1 MQIDEYRQDFMP
13 GDHMA
18 QNDIN
23 IGLNVTSNGSISK
36 ENEEAQ
42 KLAASLQKAEKAAGG
57 TSKALAAA
65 KQSSLPSAK
74 TKAPTTEENI
84 NYGISRAT
92 VGTGAASRDFANQS
106 QGLGGLV
113 RLYATFAANIFAL
126 TAAFT
131 ALSNAA
137 DTSNLVKGLDQLGAA
152 SGRALGTLAKELAL
166 ASDGAISLR
175 DSLESVAK
183 ASSGGLSNKQIL
195 DLGTAARQAS
205 QALGVAMPDALGRL
219 TRGIVKLEPELLD
232 ELGIFVRIDDA
243 TRKYA
248 LSLGRS
254 AASLTDFERRQAF
267 ANAVLDQAKDKFG
280 EIKLDVNPYSKLL
293 ATFQNVAFAG
303 LELVNKVLG
312 PLVKLLAEN
321 PTALA
326 AVLGAISVKLVS
338 SAIPAI
344 GQWRNG
350 LKSAAEEASKTAD
363 AISRSFGDEFQ
374 GKLEASFRLPQLEKS
389 LNAAKKKA
397 DEISRSIPKSTAAPT
412 TISTAGFANA
422 ARDEKGLNA
431 VNTAIDN
438 RQKKLRA
445 AEAQE
450 ISLSANRTL
459 RIQKELDF
467 LKNEQLIIQKNIELR
482 KAEAVVKNASTA
494 YDQAAERALTAA
506 DRKPGRFDTELIAL
520 KQAEKAR
527 LNYDKISAVSN
538 AVETTR
544 VLGVG
549 LAWKNLNNEIEDKG
563 IKGLDKYT
571 TLAKGGLA
579 SVGTRVLG
587 IAASFANLLPAA
599 AAAFAVYEI
608 ASAFLSK
615 NGKEVSVFNTNVEN
629 TNKAAET
636 LEATFDRIGKKDPL
650 GRVNVGSIIALST
663 AFNGLAE
670 STEDLIKSLDKV
682 DKLAS
687 GFDRFIDGF
696 LTVIGK
702 DLKSNFTRTLA
713 VSIEES
719 IASLPE
725 GRAKEELAAKL
736 KRITGSASLEAKDLA
751 QALNSL
757 DKGNLAEVSN
767 KVNTVQ
773 KEVAERLRNSANAA
787 QGFKETLEAS
797 TKAYDELALSFAA
810 SDPVSKLGVS
820 LIASGSAISKVIED
834 ADNGITGLVELL
846 NDTKKL
852 SLLPEDSRNLLM
864 AYSGSIKDSAQN
876 IVTYTESIKEAR
888 KKLQE
893 LSEEQKKYRTL
904 SQRAKEKSGEAVSVE
919 DKIKAQEAII
929 ANANAQINSTI
940 NTQKSIVNDFL
951 SAGTDVFKTGVALLG
966 NQIKAAREQAALTIF
981 KAQTQQATGF
991 ARNAIEASVTKQEIN
1006 IQLKAIDVQEKLIS
1020 SQNKTNLLLEKS
1032 ILLEEQSKLEKA
1044 FGEGRARGDSGS
1056 RLDNISKQLAQVEES
1071 INFIDKKV
1079 KPSELSQGA
1088 FQRVAPLVAAQAS
1101 TSAQRAKL
1109 GGDATAAN
1117 ITKQIKDEEEVFKNV
1132 QATSKEKQNSL
1143 NIDKERISLLS
1154 ATAGV
1159 ESTIALAMKQQ
1170 AEISSS
1176 VLASEIERA
1185 SLVNNIVKA
1194 VTVLNATQSSGNKE
1208 SIAGARKE
1216 LDTQLNV
1223 LSIFDDQLQKKTS
1236 LRDISL
1242 ELERIDA
1249 RASAAQKEVEFVTEL
1264 SQLKR
1269 DLSEAELVASKE
1281 YLDYLIQAKVISD
1294 AEGINRNASL
1304 EKELTLLKQTSD
1316 IAAVKAAASAQRT
1329 SIANNLDKQLTIAG
1343 DNPGLQ
1349 ESLSNEAI
1357 KSLERIDALEQARI
1371 EKIKQQNAAKL
1382 ELLATNARE
1391 QEQYAKLSNIGDTLA
1406 KVFEGVGQ
1414 SASKFGAGIGNVLKT
1429 FATIGNKRV
1438 AMEKDTQKKLAA
1450 IDTNNIDGVI
1460 EYYDTQEKAAKKSKE
1475 FELEAVA
1482 EQAGAAKGL
1491 FAEKTFAYKAF
1502 AAVEKAIHVAK
1513 LVMMAQEMAT
1523 SLATV
1528 GPVVAA
1534 EGAKSAAKG
1543 TGAIL
1548 SALNAPFPIN
1558 FVAGALMA
1566 AIVASLLGGSSKS
1579 VSIPAGVNAKDVQEV
1594 QGTGTSFVNGKKVEN
1609 GNGVFGDSEAK
1620 SESIAKS
1627 LEIIKG
1633 TSVEGLTFSN
1643 KMVNILEKINV
1654 GINGAAKT
1662 LYSIPGIRTGSQ
1674 FGTQETT
1681 KSSGINGLF
1690 GKTVSKNIADSG
1702 IKITGLFTDLL
1713 NDAKGIIKGYET
1725 VSTTTKRSGFLGI
1738 GGSTKTS
1745 ISTQYKELDNAV
1757 TSQISEVFSNATDL
1771 FVDAGQKL
1779 GITAE
1784 TVFSKLGGIRVDQIA
1799 SLKDLKGQD
1808 LETELNA
1815 VLSNILDS
1823 AAKTIFSSLDKYR
1836 EFGEGMLE
1844 TVVRVVDT
1852 NQKVKD
1858 SFTSIGRTLGEVQS
1872 SAEVVV
1878 GTNGFIGLLGA
1889 AFKKAAKNLEIA
1901 QFDITNALAK
1911 LSGGLDNF
1919 LDSVAS
1925 YKDAFLSE
1933 AEQLVP
1939 IQAAVTDELARLGFS
1954 TVKTADDFKYLI
1966 SSLDV
1971 ATTTGQE
1978 TFVALLKITDSFAR
1992 LSAAAE
1998 KTDNLRI
2005 DLMEAEGKTSE
2016 ATALRRAKE
2025 LKEMSATDAELQ
2037 RRIWLL
2043 EDEKTLTA
2051 DTYSYQ
2057 YKILQLLNKSEEAL
2071 ALQRAKE
2078 LDETPEQLRA
2088 VQQYIFA
2095 IEDEITARDK
2105 ASKAIDT
2112 TINSFKNSVT
2122 TLRELRNS
2130 LLGGDKSILTPQEK
2144 YAQAKQEALAVIEA
2158 ASAPASSVED
2168 ILVRE
2173 AAISKLPQ
2181 VTGTWLEASRNLYA
2195 SSIQY
2200 TQDFNTVLAALDST
2214 SAMLDSQLTDAE
2226 KQLQVLKDSSNILTT
2241 IEDNTRSTNELLD
2254 KFLVAAET
2262 TRANIA
2268 TIPTITTTVTNP
2280 AIPAANTQANVS
2292 QELIAELIKF
2302 NKEALEKQIV
2312 AQQEAAAA
2320 IIRANAA
2327 AEAANAAAI
2336 VAAQQE
2342 AGRQAEWAKKTVPI
2356 IDYGYA
2362 SGQGA

>member
-36 ENEEAQ
+36 ENDEAQ

-65 KQSSLPSAK
+65 KQASLPAAK
-74 TKAPTTEENI
+74 TKAPTPDEGI
-84 NYGISRAT
+84 QYGISRAAG
-92 VGTGAASRDFANQS
+92 GTGAASRDFAKQS

-175 DSLESVAK
+175 DSMESVAK
-183 ASSGGLSNKQIL
+183 ASSAGLSNKQIL
-195 DLGTAARQAS
+195 ALGESAKQAS
-205 QALGVAMPDALGRL
+205 QALGLSMPDALNRL
-219 TRGIVKLEPELLD
+219 TRGIAKLEPELLD
-232 ELGIFVRIDDA
+232 ELGIFVKIDDA
-243 TRKYA
+243 TRKYG
-248 LSLGRS
+248 LSVGKS
-254 AASLTDFERRQAF
+254 AASLSDFERRQAF

-293 ATFQNVAFAG
+293 AAFQNLSFAG

-312 PLVKLLAEN
+312 PLVKLLAES
-321 PTALA
+321 PTAFSTL
-326 AVLGAISVKLVS
+326 LGAIGLKLLS
-338 SAIPAI
+338 TAIPAI
-344 GQWRNG
+344 GQWRLG
-350 LKSAAEEASKTAD
+350 LKSAAEDAAKTAD
-363 AISRSFGDEFQ
+363 AITKSFGDQFV
-374 GKLEASFRLPQLEKS
+374 GKLEASFRIPGLERNLAAARKQVEAFQKNMPSLP
-389 LNAAKKKA
+389 
-397 DEISRSIPKSTAAPT
+397 PVPT
-412 TISTAGFANA
+412 TIANRA
-422 ARDEKGLNA
+422 YSNASDDEKGLNA
-431 VNTAIDN
+431 VNRALKKKQDN
-438 RQKKLRA
+438 LA
-445 AEAQE
+445 AVAAQE
-450 ISLSANRTL
+450 KSMSANAVANTKREVDWL
-459 RIQKELDF
+459 EKKQASI
-467 LKNEQLIIQKNIELR
+467 LKTIELR
-482 KAEAVVKNASTA
+482 KLENKE
-494 YDQAAERALTAA
+494 QLAANALTLARDSALIAA
-506 DRKPGRFDTELIAL
+506 DKAPGRFDTEKLAL
-520 KQAEKAR
+520 DQAEKAR
-527 LNYDKISAVSN
+527 LKYDKLSAVSN
-538 AVETTR
+538 AAENAR
-544 VLGVG
+544 ILGIK
-549 LAWKNLNNEIEDKG
+549 LAWQALNNEVSDKG
-563 IKGLDKYT
+563 ITGISKYT
-571 TLAKGGLA
+571 TLATGGLA
-579 SVGTRVLG
+579 AVGTRVVG
-587 IAASFANLLPAA
+587 IAASFANLIPVL
-599 AAAFAVYEI
+599 
-608 ASAFLSK
+608 ASAYVAYEVLAAIFSD
-615 NGKEVSVFNTNVEN
+615 NAKEVNEFNSGAEG
-629 TNKAAET
+629 TNKAVKT
-636 LEATFDRIGKKDPL
+636 LEATLDKISKKDAL
-650 GRVNVGSIIALST
+650 ASINAASTLASATALD
-663 AFNGLAE
+663 ALAE
-670 STEDLIKSLDKV
+670 STEDLVKALAKADK
-682 DKLAS
+682 AS
-687 GFDRFIDGF
+687 GWFDRLIDGQV
-696 LTVIGK
+696 LTPLGK
-702 DLKSNFTRTLA
+702 DLRSKFTKEFVPSLVETF
-713 VSIEES
+713 E
-719 IASLPE
+719 SLPE
-725 GRAKEELAAKL
+725 SAAKTEYQEKL
-736 KRITGSASLEAKDLA
+736 LSILSVSDISIQGI
-751 QALNSL
+751 QNSL
-757 DKGNLAEVSN
+757 NKLDPSKLLELTAEAA
-767 KVNTVQ
+767 KAQ
-773 KEVAERLRNSANAA
+773 KAVTESFKRSADST
-787 QGFKETLEAS
+787 QGFKEAMDGS
-797 TKAYDELALSFAA
+797 VKAYQEFSLSLAS
-810 SDPVSKLGVS
+810 SDPIGKLGQS
-820 LIASGSAISKVIED
+820 LMTSGQSLNSVINNSTT
-834 ADNGITGLVELL
+834 AITGLVEILG
-846 NDTKKL
+846 DTTKL
-852 SLLPEDSRNLLM
+852 SLLPENSRELLM
-864 AYSGSIKDSAQN
+864 AYSGSIKETQENIQN
-876 IVTYTESIKEAR
+876 YTKSIREAE
-888 KKLQE
+888 KKLLALKKVQE
-893 LSEEQKKYRTL
+893 DSTFTDGGTGRKIIGEDTSKDQAKI
-904 SQRAKEKSGEAVSVE
+904 SQEIERFNAGIQQAK
-919 DKIKAQEAII
+919 DAQLAII
-929 ANANAQINSTI
+929 NEFKDAGKEVFETGVKLLTRQIEAAKSSAASTI
-940 NTQKSIVNDFL
+940 L
-951 SAGTDVFKTGVALLG
+951 
-966 NQIKAAREQAALTIF
+966 
-981 KAQTQQATGF
+981 KAQTAQATGF
-991 ARNAIEASVTKQEIN
+991 AKIGIDAGLQKQEIDN
-1006 IQLKAIDVQEKLIS
+1006 QVKLINVQEQLVVA
-1020 SQNKTNLLLEKS
+1020 QTKTNLLLNERN
-1032 ILLEEQSKLEKA
+1032 LLEKRDKLLQTTVGGIDGA
-1044 FGEGRARGDSGS
+1044 
-1056 RLDNISKQLAQVEES
+1056 QLASEYES
-1071 INFIDKKV
+1071 LTRQLGAI
-1079 KPSELSQGA
+1079 SELLGRLNTKGINLDGISPAAAAEAGPLYAQS
-1088 FQRVAPLVAAQAS
+1088 VAS
-1101 TSAQRAKL
+1101 RAKRIEL
-1109 GGDATAAN
+1109 GAQSEAVD
-1117 ITKQIKDEEEVFKNV
+1117 ITKQQQVDEQRFQNRQKSKKSEEEILLL
-1132 QATSKEKQNSL
+1132 EKQRL
-1143 NIDKERISLLS
+1143 TNILS
-1154 ATAGV
+1154 IVGV
-1159 ESTIALAMKQQ
+1159 ENTGLVLEKQRVDALAQT
-1170 AEISSS
+1170 
-1176 VLASEIERA
+1176 LAITQEYA
-1185 SLVNNIVKA
+1185 SLTRSLDQAKEIASKA
-1194 VTVLNATQSSGNKE
+1194 GPNELALANEQVMVLQRQLETYTEIANTKSRLALNADRVELIE
-1208 SIAGARKE
+1208 S
-1216 LDTQLNV
+1216 
-1223 LSIFDDQLQKKTS
+1223 
-1236 LRDISL
+1236 
-1242 ELERIDA
+1242 
-1249 RASAAQKEVEFVTEL
+1249 ASAKAAKEYADAVAL
-1264 SQLKR
+1264 Q
-1269 DLSEAELVASKE
+1269 DASKE
-1281 YLDYLIQAKVISD
+1281 TNLAKLEASKNELDYLIKIKAVTQE
-1294 AEGINRNASL
+1294 EGILRTANL
-1304 EKELTLLKQTSD
+1304 EKELSLQKQIQEEANIKSTAAIERANANKKFD
-1316 IAAVKAAASAQRT
+1316 IAAQSASGPSDFVAIDDQRRKE
-1329 SIANNLDKQLTIAG
+1329 LETI
-1343 DNPGLQ
+1343 N
-1349 ESLSNEAI
+1349 
-1357 KSLERIDALEQARI
+1357 ALEQERI
-1371 EKIKQQNAAKL
+1371 NKIKIQYTEKL
-1382 ELLATNARE
+1382 KLLDVISKEEA
-1391 QEQYAKLSNIGDTLA
+1391 QYAKIDSISQTLA
-1406 KVFEGVGQ
+1406 KAFEGVGQ

-1620 SESIAKS
+1620 SESIVKS

-1878 GTNGFIGLLGA
+1878 GNNGFIGLLGA
-1889 AFKKAAKNLEIA
+1889 AFKKAAKNLETA

-2057 YKILQLLNKSEEAL
+2057 YKILQLLNKAEEAL

-2112 TINSFKNSVT
+2112 TISSFKNSVT